1 MEFHPADVVISLINV
16 TVLFILLRLILWKH
30 VIRLLAGREK
40 RVKEE
45 LEQAEQR
52 RLEAETLHCEY
63 NDQLGQLEERGR
75 EIVRESQLKAI
86 EESDRILTE
95 TQDKASELIRDA
107 RTRIDMEKDQ
117 AFKDA
122 QLEVTLLATDMAAKI
137 LKREVSATDSANA
150 VDDFFG

>member
-1 MEFHPADVVISLINV
+1 M
-16 TVLFILLRLILWKH
+16 
-30 VIRLLAGREK
+30 
-40 RVKEE
+40 KEE

-52 RLEAETLHCEY
+52 CLEAEALHCEY

-75 EIVRESQLKAI
+75 EIVRESQLKAV

-107 RTRIDMEKDQ
+107 HTRIDMEKEQ

-137 LKREVSATDSANA
+137 LKREVSSADSANV
-150 VDDFFG
+150 VDGFFR